1 MVLMASAILRSGHGS
16 HRADRFFGAAVIQQS
31 VIGAATHRA
40 AGDEKRATT
49 KHQELADDFM
59 NNATMHIGQT
69 AIDAIMAN
77 GKPLVIDAQQ
87 MQHRGVDVVDL
98 R

>member
-1 MVLMASAILRSGHGS
+1 MASASLRSGHGF
-16 HRADRFFGAAVIQQS
+16 HRADRFFRAAVIQQS
-31 VIGAATHRA
+31 VIDAAIHGA
-40 AGDEKRATT
+40 AGDEKQATR
-49 KHQELADDFM
+49 KHQELAGDIV
-59 NNATMHIGQT
+59 NNVTMHIGQT
-69 AIDAIMAN
+69 AIDAIMTN